1 MEDATENL
9 DFFLSGKI
17 IIFKTFYYR
26 GKQQQTDGYN
36 KTTRDTGGK

>member
-1 MEDATENL
+1 MEYTTENL

-26 GKQQQTDGYN
+26 GK
-36 KTTRDTGGK
+36 TTADRWIYQNY